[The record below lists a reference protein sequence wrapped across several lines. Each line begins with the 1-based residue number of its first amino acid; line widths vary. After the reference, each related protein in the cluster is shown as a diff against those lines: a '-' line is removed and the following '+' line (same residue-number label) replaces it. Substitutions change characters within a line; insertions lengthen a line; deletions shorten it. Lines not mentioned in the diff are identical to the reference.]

1 MLILTRRIGES
12 LVIGENIVVRV
23 VEIKGTQVRLGIEAP
38 GDVQIL
44 REELVKRD
52 SAAPDRNP

>member
-12 LVIGENIVVRV
+12 LVIDEDIVVRV
-23 VEIKGTQVRLGIEAP
+23 IEIKGTQVRLGIEAP
-38 GDVQIL
+38 ENVQIL

-52 SAAPDRNP
+52 VAGTDRNS

>member
-12 LVIGENIVVRV
+12 LVIGEDVVVRV
-23 VEIKGTQVRLGIEAP
+23 IEIKGTQVRLGIEAP

-44 REELVKRD
+44 REELVKRE
-52 SAAPDRNP
+52 SASPDRNS